1 VERMATERITWRD
14 ALVMP
19 DDTRRY
25 EAIEGELYVIPAPS
39 RDHHWVSHWLAVALH
54 RLLVEPGF
62 GEVYEAPF
70 GVEFPDTEEGVQPD
84 LLFVSR
90 ERLEI
95 VGEDWVR
102 GAPNLLVEILSPSTA
117 EKDRGVKKKLYRR
130 QGVAEYWIVDPAVKV
145 VEVWDFAAG
154 ARRPKRYTDRVPVH
168 VGGKV
173 MGHVELATVFRPG

>member
-1 VERMATERITWRD
+1 MATERITWRD
-14 ALVMP
+14 ALLMP
-19 DDTRRY
+19 EDTRRY

-39 RDHHWVSHWLAVALH
+39 RDHQWVSHWLAVALH

-62 GEVYEAPF
+62 GEVYEASF

-90 ERLEI
+90 ERVEI

-102 GAPNLLVEILSPSTA
+102 GAPDLVVEILSPTTA

-130 QGVAEYWIVDPAVKV
+130 QRVAEYWIVDPATKA
-145 VEVWDFAAG
+145 VELWDFAAG
-154 ARRPKRYTDRVPVH
+154 GRRPKRHTERVPVH
-168 VGGKV
+168 VGRKV
-173 MGHVELATVFRPG
+173 IGYVELAKVFRRG